1 MSLKNLNVGFAV
13 TGSFCTFAKII
24 PVIKQLLD
32 EGADVHPI
40 VSETVN
46 STDTRFGTAKDFMNK
61 LVELTGKKVISSI
74 VDAEPIGPKSL
85 LDVLVIAPCTGNTLA
100 KAANGISDS
109 AVTMACKAQLRNQR
123 PVIIAISTNDGLSGN
138 AQNIGIVL
146 NRKNIYMVPFGQDD
160 PKNKQNSLVADYSK
174 IIPTI
179 LHALEGRQIHP
190 ILI

>member
-74 VDAEPIGPKSL
+74 VNAEPIGPKSL

-100 KAANGISDS
+100 KIANGISDS

>member
-100 KAANGISDS
+100 KIANGISDS